1 MRRFRFS
8 GSASQE
14 LGQSSQTEAKRRAMS
29 AILFLA
35 LAFMLVSPL
44 GARAGMIGAY
54 DPSLWTLT
62 NNSADGSVTVTAD
75 GVDITGGNT
84 GSGFP
89 GTTDFQIL
97 AAGTGLVS
105 FSFVYLS
112 LDSPTFDYAGYLLGP
127 NFFPLADTSG
137 TSGSQTFAVTLGEN
151 FGFRVGTV
159 DNQFEPGV
167 LSISS
172 FNAPISTVS
181 TGAPEPATGA
191 IVLAGL
197 AFALGM
203 KLRQRR
209 VSQSLPFVTRTAVP
223 SPAVI
228 VLGLLCVS
236 SLSAQIHFNGS
247 PVTGQLVLVN
257 QVNVS
262 QQALLGLQS
271 QQAAVTRLTATRSL
285 GPEVKP
291 NLPPRLL
298 EPTAKFSFAATSVQ
312 TATLTASPL
321 MLPMTISNSTSA
333 FSFNGI
339 DHYDQ
344 RYSNHGNQ
352 FSVEP
357 PSQGLAV
364 ANGYILEAVNNAFQV
379 YNLSGVPQLA
389 TVISTNQLFGLAPAI
404 DRNTGI
410 NGPFPTD
417 IQAFWDPDI
426 RRWFVLQRVA
436 ANDSAGNPVAQ
447 SSIYLAV
454 SQSDNPTGTYNIY
467 AMDTTNAS
475 HQGCPCLPDYPQIGA
490 DQYGFYISSNEF
502 DFAYQFVDASILAI
516 SKASLASG
524 VTQPTAFEFLLPF
537 NTYEFAIHP
546 ATTPPGASYFLQNG
560 GVEYFVS
567 SQYANPDTTM
577 AIFAMSN
584 TISLATATPN
594 LTLTETL
601 MQTLAYQSPPQAAQP
616 AAGPLPQGVSLGFN
630 FPRPVDGG
638 DSRVQSVVYS
648 GGRLYVTLGT
658 QVIDAGNNL
667 LAGGAYVVISIA
679 NRGGQITASALRQG
693 YLVVNGNHLLR
704 PAIAVD
710 ALGRGAIVVT
720 LVGPGYFPSSAMV
733 PFSAFAAG
741 GTLQIVGRG
750 ALPDDGFTAYDVPFY
765 GRWGDYAAAVVGGDG
780 RIWLATEYIPNI
792 ANNQYPVSGFANWG
806 TSVMAVVPQ

>member
-1 MRRFRFS
+1 MRRFKFD

-14 LGQSSQTEAKRRAMS
+14 LDQSNQTEAKRRAMS
-29 AILFLA
+29 AVLFLA
-35 LAFMLVSPL
+35 LVFMLVSPL
-44 GARAGMIGAY
+44 RARAGMIGAY
-54 DPSLWTLT
+54 APSLWTLT
-62 NNSADGSVTVTAD
+62 NTSADGFVTPTAS
-75 GVDITGGNT
+75 GVEITGGNT
-84 GSGFP
+84 GSGNP

-105 FSFVYLS
+105 FSFVYSS
-112 LDSPTFDYAGYLLGP
+112 LDLPSADYAGYLLGP

-137 TSGSQTFAVTLGEN
+137 TSGSQSFTVTFGEY

-167 LSISS
+167 LDISN

-181 TGAPEPATGA
+181 TGAPEPSTGA
-191 IVLAGL
+191 IVLAAL
-197 AFALGM
+197 AFALGI

-209 VSQSLPFVTRTAVP
+209 IRQGLTLITRIGVVSLV
-223 SPAVI
+223 VI
-228 VLGLLCVS
+228 GLGLLGAS
-236 SLSAQIHFNGS
+236 SLFAQIHFNGS
-247 PVTGQLVLVN
+247 PVTGQLVLIN

-262 QQALLGLQS
+262 QQALQTP
-271 QQAAVTRLTATRSL
+271 QFAVTRLTATRTL

-291 NLPPRLL
+291 NVPARLL
-298 EPTAKFSFAATSVQ
+298 QPPAKFKFATTNLQ
-312 TATLTASPL
+312 TASPSSSPL
-321 MLPMTISNSTSA
+321 MLPMAISNSTSA

-339 DHYDQ
+339 DHFDQ
-344 RYSNHGNQ
+344 RNANHGNQ
-352 FSVEP
+352 FSLEP

-389 TVISTNQLFGLAPAI
+389 SVISTNQLFGLPPEI

-436 ANDSAGNPVAQ
+436 ANDSAGNPLAQ
-447 SSIYLAV
+447 STIYLAV
-454 SQSDNPTGTYNIY
+454 SQTDIPTGTYNIY
-467 AMDTTNAS
+467 SMDTTNAS
-475 HQGCPCLPDYPQIGA
+475 HSGCPCFPDYPQIGA
-490 DQYGFYISSNEF
+490 DQYGFYISSDEF
-502 DFAYQFVDASILAI
+502 DFGFQYVDASILAI
-516 SKASLASG
+516 SKASLAAG
-524 VTQPTAFEFLLPF
+524 VARPTAFEFLLPF

-567 SQYANPDTTM
+567 SQVANSDTAM
-577 AIFAMSN
+577 AIYAMSN
-584 TISLATATPN
+584 TSSLATATPN

-601 MQTLAYQSPPQAAQP
+601 VQTLAYSSPPVATQ
-616 AAGPLPQGVSLGFN
+616 PQGGPIPQGASLGFT

-638 DSRVQSVVYS
+638 DTRLQSVIYS

-658 QVIDAGNNL
+658 QVIDSSNQL

-693 YLVVNGNHLLR
+693 YLLVNGNHLLR

-710 ALGRGAIVVT
+710 AQGRGAIVVT
-720 LVGPGYFPSSAMV
+720 LVGPSYFPSAAMV
-733 PFSAFAAG
+733 PFAAFAAG
-741 GTLQIVGRG
+741 GTLQVVARG
-750 ALPDDGFTAYDVPFY
+750 TLPDDGFTAYDVPFF
-765 GRWGDYAAAVVGGDG
+765 GRWGDYAAAVLGGDG
-780 RIWLATEYIPNI
+780 RIWMATEYIPNI
-792 ANNQYPVSGFANWG
+792 ANNQYPLSGFANWG

>member
-1 MRRFRFS
+1 
-8 GSASQE
+8 
-14 LGQSSQTEAKRRAMS
+14 MS

-35 LAFMLVSPL
+35 LAVMLVSPL
-44 GARAGMIGAY
+44 CARAGMIGAY

-62 NNSADGSVTVTAD
+62 NTSADGSVTITAA

-84 GSGFP
+84 GSGDP

-105 FSFVYLS
+105 FTFEYFS

-127 NFFPLADTSG
+127 NFFPLADSSG
-137 TSGSQTFAVTLGEN
+137 TSGSQSFAVTLGEN

-167 LSISS
+167 LSISN

-191 IVLAGL
+191 IVLTAL
-197 AFALGM
+197 ALVLGI
-203 KLRQRR
+203 KLRQHRIGQGPG
-209 VSQSLPFVTRTAVP
+209 VTTKAGGLWLAIIGLCLPGA
-223 SPAVI
+223 
-228 VLGLLCVS
+228 S
-236 SLSAQIHFNGS
+236 SLFAQFHFNGS
-247 PVTGQLVLVN
+247 PVTGQLVLIN
-257 QVNVS
+257 QINVS
-262 QQALLGLQS
+262 QLALQGQQS
-271 QQAAVTRLTATRSL
+271 QQSAVTGLTATRVL

-298 EPTAKFSFAATSVQ
+298 EPPAKFQFATTNVQ
-312 TATLTASPL
+312 TANFSSNPL
-321 MLPMTISNSTSA
+321 MLPMTISTSTSA

-339 DHYDQ
+339 DHHDQ
-344 RYSNHGNQ
+344 RFANHGNQ

-364 ANGYILEAVNNAFQV
+364 ANGYILEAVNNALQV

-404 DRNTGI
+404 DRSSGI
-410 NGPFPTD
+410 YGPYPTD

-436 ANDSAGNPVAQ
+436 ANDSADNPIAQ
-447 SSIYLAV
+447 STIYLAV
-454 SQSDNPTGTYNIY
+454 SQTDNPTGTYNIY

-475 HQGCPCLPDYPQIGA
+475 HPGCPCLPDYPQIGA

-516 SKASLASG
+516 SKASLATG
-524 VTQPTAFEFLLPF
+524 VAQPTAFEFLVPF

-567 SQYANPDTTM
+567 SQYANPDSNM

-584 TISLATATPN
+584 TSSLATATPN

-601 MQTLAYQSPPQAAQP
+601 VQTLTYQSPPQATQRQS
-616 AAGPLPQGVSLGFN
+616 GPIPYGATQGFT

-638 DSRVQSVVYS
+638 DTRVQSVIYS

-658 QVIDAGNNL
+658 QVIDSANNL

-693 YLVVNGNHLLR
+693 YLLVNGNHLLR

-710 ALGRGAIVVT
+710 AQGRGAIVVT
-720 LVGPGYFPSSAMV
+720 LVGPNYYPSSAMV

-741 GTLQIVGRG
+741 GTLQVVAQG
-750 ALPDDGFTAYDVPFY
+750 ALPDDGFTAYEVPFF
-765 GRWGDYAAAVVGGDG
+765 GRWGDYAAAVLGGDG

-792 ANNQYPVSGFANWG
+792 ANNQYPISGFANWG